1 MELLYDK
8 TLKYVNILSRIQ
20 KRISIEEG
28 YFIIIRLY
36 LTNNTFYYFLC
47 LLFRFVSLIIISGD
61 FNNSFRINNN
71 SLSFQQTLKIMTI
84 HNLLKQYKI
93 TDKVYFGISIIIF
106 ILFSIRMLIHYNII
120 RNLQSYKFIGKW
132 PIPCKYQIILD

>member
-20 KRISIEEG
+20 KRTSIEEG

-47 LLFRFVSLIIISGD
+47 ILFRFASLLIISQLMSSKVSGP
-61 FNNSFRINNN
+61 
-71 SLSFQQTLKIMTI
+71 
-84 HNLLKQYKI
+84 Y
-93 TDKVYFGISIIIF
+93 SII
-106 ILFSIRMLIHYNII
+106 L
-120 RNLQSYKFIGKW
+120 
-132 PIPCKYQIILD
+132 

>member
-8 TLKYVNILSRIQ
+8 TLKYSNILSRIQ

-47 LLFRFVSLIIISGD
+47 ILFRFVSLLIISGD
-61 FNNSFRINNN
+61 FNNSFRKNINTYY
-71 SLSFQQTLKIMTI
+71 SK
-84 HNLLKQYKI
+84 
-93 TDKVYFGISIIIF
+93 
-106 ILFSIRMLIHYNII
+106 
-120 RNLQSYKFIGKW
+120 KFK
-132 PIPCKYQIILD
+132 